1 MKYSK
6 YSAVIVGS
14 GISGLF
20 CALKIA
26 QQIKL
31 PEGLLVITKSNFG
44 ESNSRYAQGGIVGVM
59 NNNTD
64 DSVDLHVKDTLR
76 AGAGL
81 SDEET
86 VRFISE
92 NSDEVINDLINFGVE
107 FDRDENGNI
116 AYTLE
121 GAHSVR
127 RILHA
132 GGDATGSV
140 IEKTLCR
147 RTKENPN
154 IDIQEDSIVTELLI
168 NNDSECKGLITYN
181 SLTNEY
187 QTIYS
192 SAIILATGGLGQIYK
207 YTTNP
212 TVATGDGLALAYNA
226 GAILQ
231 DMEFVQFHPTALC
244 IEGARKRFLISESV
258 RGEGAKLVDKNGVA
272 FMDEYSELKELA
284 PRDVVTRAIYD
295 RMHVTDSDKVF
306 LDATCIPAEKLAKRF
321 PTISK
326 VCKKYDID
334 ISTTPIPV
342 APAAHYMMGG
352 IKITLEG
359 RTSIRGLYAIGECAS
374 NGLHGANRLAS
385 NSLLECVVSAHELA
399 NYLSFVN
406 LVPPRKIDENIKRT
420 IDSYSI
426 PMSDVD
432 YDVESLKLEL
442 EEIMWEY
449 AGILRSEESLLKGLD
464 LIFALKQKFDRKIK
478 CLNKS
483 EYEFRNMVTV
493 AQLIIKSALKRRES
507 RGAHYRID
515 CQELYPEAIHNCI
528 IKGQGE
534 PSFVK

>member
-295 RMHVTDSDKVF
+295 RMHATDSDKVF
-306 LDATCIPAEKLAKRF
+306 LDATGIPAEKLAKRF

-326 VCKKYDID
+326 VCKKYEID

-352 IKITLEG
+352 IKTTLEG

-374 NGLHGANRLAS
+374 TGLHGANRLAS

-406 LVPPRKIDENIKRT
+406 LVPPRKIDENIKHT

-426 PMSDVD
+426 PMSDED
-432 YDVESLKLEL
+432 FDVESLKLEL

-464 LIFALKQKFDRKIK
+464 LIFALKQKFDRKTK

-483 EYEFRNMVTV
+483 EYEFRNMMTV

>member
-295 RMHVTDSDKVF
+295 RMHSTDSDKVF
-306 LDATCIPAEKLAKRF
+306 LDATSIPAEKLAKRF

-352 IKITLEG
+352 IKTTLEG

-406 LVPPRKIDENIKRT
+406 LVPPRKIDENIKQT

-464 LIFALKQKFDRKIK
+464 LIYALKKKFDRKTK
-478 CLNKS
+478 CLNKA
-483 EYEFRNMVTV
+483 EYEFRNMMTV